1 MLEKMLGVKIEYNSG
16 LDKMKINADVV
27 DANFYADL
35 DEIVINPKIVN
46 LNSVMIKKKNVM
58 IDFDAPLI
66 LNPDAVSA
74 SGVSMMAGVNFEGID
89 KSSFV
94 DKIDDVARSFG
105 PEWERAVEKR
115 RKEIRSRNNVF

>member
-16 LDKMKINADVV
+16 IEKMLINTDV
-27 DANFYADL
+27 DDENFYADL

-46 LNSVMIKKKNVM
+46 LNSVMIKKKNIKV
-58 IDFDAPLI
+58 DFNTSLI
-66 LNPDAVSA
+66 LNPDSLKS
-74 SGVSMMAGVNFEGID
+74 SGVSMMAGVRFEGVD

-94 DKIDDVARSFG
+94 DKIESVAKSFG

-115 RKEIRSRNNVF
+115 RKEIKSRNNIF